1 MYKIK
6 YRYIIIIFII
16 ILSLLYIIINIMN
29 KSDKSVNNIWFNHND
44 IELKNNIEL
53 ENIEGYVLPHASTK
67 YTGDIISHTLRF
79 KPKKYFN
86 KVYIIYYPSQ
96 QKPNVDNKY
105 YHEYYVPWQTL
116 KYVIRYKWK
125 VYKIKYIGVNINEYD
140 MNKISLKDSL
150 IVVSA
155 DFSHFLPLKQAID
168 LENRAAHGLMFRD
181 LNKKHMRVVDDV
193 KSFEILYELIPNN
206 WNLQW
211 IGRTRSPGLKG
222 VGYLSFIIKNNS
234 NKIKL
239 PDSIFITAYD
249 QEMNTREC
257 LGEWYN
263 KNNKYSKKSE
273 NLLKNKVLHLAKKT
287 SRLTGGK
294 NKEIPLTHYS
304 ISYLYKD
311 NKNDFIKGWHGIK
324 YNAFYLPEV
333 MLENVYDNGQWMK
346 HNDKLW
352 PQIYDFNIDE
362 TLSKLVSKSGNQKAI
377 KYDIYYNDIHHF
389 DI

>member
-1 MYKIK
+1 
-6 YRYIIIIFII
+6 
-16 ILSLLYIIINIMN
+16 MN
-29 KSDKSVNNIWFNHND
+29 KSDKSMNNIWFNHND

-53 ENIEGYVLPHASTK
+53 ENIEEYVLPHASTK
-67 YTGDIISHTLRF
+67 YTDDIISHTLRF

-86 KVYIIYYPSQ
+86 KVYILYYPSK

-125 VYKIKYIGVNINEYD
+125 VYKVEYIGVNINEYD
-140 MNKISLKDSL
+140 INKISLKDSL

-181 LNKKHMRVVDDV
+181 LNKNHMRVVDDI
-193 KSFEILYELIPNN
+193 KTFKILYELIPNN

-273 NLLKNKVLHLAKKT
+273 NLLKNKVLHLGKKT
-287 SRLTGGK
+287 SRLTGGR

-311 NKNDFIKGWHGIK
+311 NKNDFIRGWHGIK

-346 HNDKLW
+346 HNDKQW

-377 KYDIYYNDIHHF
+377 KYDIYYNDIRHF
-389 DI
+389 NI